1 MDSEFYHK
9 DIFGEVIDLDLL
21 EEEAESDMGKKAGPN
36 FNIFTLTEALA
47 TRDKKNAWILYRKAL
62 ASGMV
67 PEEIFWKL
75 VWQAKSLLLAKSTK
89 TAEDAGMK
97 PYPYS
102 KAKSAL
108 RNWQDG
114 ELEDLSR
121 KLVVGYHAC
130 RLGEEEMETF
140 VEKVLLG
147 L

>member
-21 EEEAESDMGKKAGPN
+21 EKEAESDVGPKGKIN
-36 FNIFTLTEALA
+36 FNIFSITEALA
-47 TRDKKNAWILYRKAL
+47 ERDKKNAWILYQKAL
-62 ASGMV
+62 GAGLT
-67 PEEIFWKL
+67 PEEVFWKL
-75 VWQAKSLLLAKSTK
+75 VWQVKSLMLASRTK
-89 TAEDAGMK
+89 TAEEAGMK
-97 PYPYS
+97 SYPYS

-108 RNWQDG
+108 RNWKEG
-114 ELEDLSR
+114 ELENLSR

-140 VEKVLLG
+140 VEKVLLS

>member
-21 EEEAESDMGKKAGPN
+21 EEEVESDVGTKGKVN
-36 FNIFTLTEALA
+36 FNIFSITEALSL
-47 TRDKKNAWILYRKAL
+47 RDKRNAWTLYQKAL
-62 ASGMV
+62 GAGLV
-67 PEEIFWKL
+67 PEEVFWKM
-75 VWQAKSLLLAKSTK
+75 VWQVKSLMLASRTK
-89 TAEDAGMK
+89 TAEEAGMK

-102 KAKSAL
+102 KAKSTL
-108 RNWQDG
+108 RNWQEG

-130 RLGEEEMETF
+130 RLGEEEMETLI
-140 VEKVLLG
+140 EKILLS